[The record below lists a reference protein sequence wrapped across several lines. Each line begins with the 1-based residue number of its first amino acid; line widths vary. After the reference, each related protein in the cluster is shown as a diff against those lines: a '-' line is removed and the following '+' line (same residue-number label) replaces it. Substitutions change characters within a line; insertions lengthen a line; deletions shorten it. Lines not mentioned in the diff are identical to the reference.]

1 MVAAVNDAQGDP
13 AETLPQLC
21 TDTGAGLLVTDYS
34 PLRLGRQWRNQV
46 RTSHGAVL
54 LRGRLSNKSLPFF
67 RLSHPAGWLDRHST
81 AQMEA
86 PIDPSCRN
94 TG

>member
-1 MVAAVNDAQGDP
+1 MMLAACYGAQGDP

-46 RTSHGAVL
+46 SRIYGAVSLMGADSYLEVIL
-54 LRGRLSNKSLPFF
+54 LLESYTQLFLIKQARYS
-67 RLSHPAGWLDRHST
+67 
-81 AQMEA
+81 
-86 PIDPSCRN
+86 
-94 TG
+94 